1 LASDAPRPAKLFV
14 SYTSADRELIVPL
27 VEFLKSQDWE
37 VWWDRHIEAGET
49 FDRRIERE
57 LASAD
62 CVVVVWSRT
71 SVTSKWVLSEAM
83 AAFESNRLV
92 PVALDT
98 KLAIPL
104 PFNRVHTASLVDWTG
119 MANHPGLTEVAAGI
133 RATLQTLGMR
143 SAQPRESMA
152 LHKPVV
158 AVLPFDDLDA
168 PATPRPLCSI
178 ISTRLITALGRFSAL
193 ETVSRRASFDSNLA
207 SLEIRALAR
216 ALRTDYVVTGSIAA
230 SGNSSL
236 LAVELVEGDTGRQI
250 WSTTLAPAGGGTL
263 EPDAAAEDIARAL
276 SGEFLRLSRGRA
288 RQGAA
293 HGDALSAVEASRDTL
308 LQSSRAAIANAKAD
322 AQRAIEHAPANGHAH
337 ALLASAIAE
346 ELVNGYA
353 SAFDS
358 ARVDARRAAEQA
370 LVLSPDD
377 HGVLKYAGHA
387 LAICGDHEHGE
398 SVLRRAL
405 ELNRYDEGAQGY
417 LGWVLAPST
426 LPSHL
431 REITTVLDKLLAG
444 TGKHPG
450 RPFWYLHRS
459 VALTC
464 GGEFEGAVT
473 AARIAVGFSP
483 NLTLAWLHAANALGQ
498 LGRVA
503 EARALL
509 DRCPLDIRRNGFS
522 WDALLRLISRDEAA
536 AELRIA
542 GLQRVGLV

>member
-1 LASDAPRPAKLFV
+1 MRASRETSPGRMRLPFLFYPRSRFSVRPPQMSTARGIGAPDSLHWPPAHPQGLDLASDAPRPAKLFV

-62 CVVVVWSRT
+62 CIVVVWSRT

-193 ETVSRRASFDSNLA
+193 ETVSRRASF
-207 SLEIRALAR
+207 
-216 ALRTDYVVTGSIAA
+216 
-230 SGNSSL
+230 
-236 LAVELVEGDTGRQI
+236 
-250 WSTTLAPAGGGTL
+250 
-263 EPDAAAEDIARAL
+263 
-276 SGEFLRLSRGRA
+276 
-288 RQGAA
+288 
-293 HGDALSAVEASRDTL
+293 
-308 LQSSRAAIANAKAD
+308 
-322 AQRAIEHAPANGHAH
+322 
-337 ALLASAIAE
+337 
-346 ELVNGYA
+346 
-353 SAFDS
+353 
-358 ARVDARRAAEQA
+358 
-370 LVLSPDD
+370 
-377 HGVLKYAGHA
+377 
-387 LAICGDHEHGE
+387 
-398 SVLRRAL
+398 
-405 ELNRYDEGAQGY
+405 
-417 LGWVLAPST
+417 
-426 LPSHL
+426 
-431 REITTVLDKLLAG
+431 
-444 TGKHPG
+444 
-450 RPFWYLHRS
+450 
-459 VALTC
+459 
-464 GGEFEGAVT
+464 
-473 AARIAVGFSP
+473 
-483 NLTLAWLHAANALGQ
+483 
-498 LGRVA
+498 
-503 EARALL
+503 
-509 DRCPLDIRRNGFS
+509 
-522 WDALLRLISRDEAA
+522 
-536 AELRIA
+536 
-542 GLQRVGLV
+542 